1 MVAICWWA
9 PLKEMGGMLG
19 EGLQKP
25 AVSRNVW
32 GVEEREL
39 SKDRR
44 FEARASRVLLECLI
58 PYPILE
64 RRGKIHLGPCII
76 KSKIQVL
83 N

>member
-44 FEARASRVLLECLI
+44 FEARASSLVGVPNSLSHFRK
-58 PYPILE
+58 E
-64 RRGKIHLGPCII
+64 RKNTPGTLHHQK
-76 KSKIQVL
+76 
-83 N
+83 